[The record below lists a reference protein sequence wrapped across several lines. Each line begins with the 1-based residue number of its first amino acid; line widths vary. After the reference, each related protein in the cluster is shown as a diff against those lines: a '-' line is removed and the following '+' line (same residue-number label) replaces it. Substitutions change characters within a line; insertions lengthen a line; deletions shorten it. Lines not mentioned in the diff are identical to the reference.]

1 MNLRHSKVMVS
12 LGCKQAYSQSK
23 GSRDHITV
31 NCATVSAAGIAL
43 SPMIIFK
50 KTFPSTVYV
59 TQEPINA
66 LYAKYAKA
74 TWMKSCFIAVFQNRL
89 FHKHST

>member
-1 MNLRHSKVMVS
+1 MDLRHSKVVVS

-31 NCATVSAAGIAL
+31 NCAVSAAGIAL

-50 KTFPSTVYV
+50 KTFPSTAYV
-59 TQEPINA
+59 TQEPINV
-66 LYAKYAKA
+66 LYAKSAKA
-74 TWMKSCFIAVFQNRL
+74 TWMKSCFIAVFQNCL